1 MLSISNITSKH
12 ASNYY
17 SNGDYYTK
25 DTVIGEWY
33 GKIADKLELNNKS
46 FQKEDFENLL
56 NGKLIDKSNNKEIK
70 LQDKTIA
77 KIHQNA
83 VKNTLSYIED
93 NFIFT
98 RTQKAYKQEHN
109 ILATLFLHNTS
120 RELDPQLHTHCILHN
135 VVLDENNN
143 SSKNNDN
150 NNNDKV
156 RSAYFK
162 DIFNNKKF

>member
-1 MLSISNITSKH
+1 MLSIANITSKH

-70 LQDKTIA
+70 LNVRSNRACGIDLTFSAPKSVSIVCELQDKTIA

-120 RELDPQLHTHCILHN
+120 RELDPQQ
-135 VVLDENNN
+135 
-143 SSKNNDN
+143 
-150 NNNDKV
+150 
-156 RSAYFK
+156 
-162 DIFNNKKF
+162 